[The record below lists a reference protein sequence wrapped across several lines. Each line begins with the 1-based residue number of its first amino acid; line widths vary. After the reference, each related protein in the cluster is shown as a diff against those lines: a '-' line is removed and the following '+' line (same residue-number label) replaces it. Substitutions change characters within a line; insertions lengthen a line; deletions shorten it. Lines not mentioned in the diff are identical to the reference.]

1 MFPLV
6 TGRGREESELWLGS
20 WWLQGW
26 GLLLWDRCSWSG
38 FWYFCL
44 LVQTC
49 FFTRVTH
56 STSSRGRCTRKAL
69 SLSRWQIYTKKLVMM
84 IYIYMVMST
93 KSAIK
98 TKRWWTEQW
107 TYPKDFFKQRKRWMQ
122 GIYMVCRLFF
132 FRICS
137 RIFLV
142 WSTARENI
150 DQSEDV
156 RSFQIKAHSDEIQ
169 VHPLNFSGWAPATA
183 TLLPSSSTSWK

>member
-1 MFPLV
+1 MSNDDLYPYGDVNKVGNLN
-6 TGRGREESELWLGS
+6 
-20 WWLQGW
+20 
-26 GLLLWDRCSWSG
+26 
-38 FWYFCL
+38 
-44 LVQTC
+44 
-49 FFTRVTH
+49 
-56 STSSRGRCTRKAL
+56 
-69 SLSRWQIYTKKLVMM
+69 KL
-84 IYIYMVMST
+84 MVNN
-93 KSAIK
+93 
-98 TKRWWTEQW
+98 EQW